1 MVKIIYTD
9 KEKKDLYSRLLP
21 FLSRVVHDLRNTYT
35 CKELSALSG
44 VPQNRISEIISET
57 YLNEEILRKLIGGEI
72 ITMAQIKSGVKLT
85 QKDEEYLKKLVATS
99 SPALVRRLVQ
109 VMDSGGDPASILEK
123 WLKENK

>member
-9 KEKKDLYSRLLP
+9 KEKKELYSRLLP
-21 FLSRVVHDLRNTYT
+21 FISGIVHGLRNTYT
-35 CKELSALSG
+35 CKELSDLSG

-57 YLNEEILRKLIGGEI
+57 YINEEILRKLIGGEL
-72 ITMAQIKSGVKLT
+72 ITMAQIKTGVKLT

-99 SPALVRRLVQ
+99 SPALVRRLIQ
-109 VMDSGGDPASILEK
+109 VMDSGGDPTSILEK